1 MGNLP
6 NDPLCEKGG
15 RSIDVNQGSLLAGEC
30 TVSPWD
36 LEESGG
42 AAAWIRG
49 PKAISVLATV
59 LLGASLQ
66 HYLDP
71 IQLSATDP
79 EIRSLMVRQRSR
91 RNKDPERPR
100 EP

>member
-1 MGNLP
+1 
-6 NDPLCEKGG
+6 
-15 RSIDVNQGSLLAGEC
+15 
-30 TVSPWD
+30 VSPWD

-42 AAAWIRG
+42 AAVWIRG

-71 IQLSATDP
+71 VQLSATDP
-79 EIRSLMVRQRSR
+79 EILCRKFYIWQSTMSDVGRQLCAGSCPSR
-91 RNKDPERPR
+91 EGRIVSHC
-100 EP
+100 